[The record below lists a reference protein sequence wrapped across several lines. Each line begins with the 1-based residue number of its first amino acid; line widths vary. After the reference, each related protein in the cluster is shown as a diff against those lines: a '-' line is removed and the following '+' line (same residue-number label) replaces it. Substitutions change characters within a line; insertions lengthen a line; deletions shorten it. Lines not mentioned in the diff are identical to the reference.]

1 MTIVR
6 SDGDQLE
13 EFCQS
18 SQYGYTAEQKGS
30 SDRGSS
36 FQAGGSLSL
45 MGLLCLKDCM
55 SREDAAGTSHGQY

>member
-1 MTIVR
+1 MTTVR

-18 SQYGYTAEQKGS
+18 FQYGYTAEQQRS
-30 SDRGSS
+30 RDRGSS

-45 MGLLCLKDCM
+45 MGLLCLEDCM
-55 SREDAAGTSHGQY
+55 SREDADGISHGQY